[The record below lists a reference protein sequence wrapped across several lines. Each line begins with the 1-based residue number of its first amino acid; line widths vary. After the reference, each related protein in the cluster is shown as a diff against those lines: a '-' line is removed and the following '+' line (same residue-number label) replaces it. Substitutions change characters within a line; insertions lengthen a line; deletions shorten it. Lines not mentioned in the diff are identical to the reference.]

1 MRIAVKYAID
11 DVQVAIARVIKKAS
25 ALACFYPR
33 EAIAQL
39 AFIAEFPSHI
49 SKDVAMQVFTEA
61 SSIRFHPTAGDLK
74 PLMAFPNF
82 IALMM
87 QYREAHSNKSTP
99 NTATCLTML
108 GRDGRMKKL
117 EAKVWLDRQ
126 FESFGFKPQT

>member
-11 DVQVAIARVIKKAS
+11 DVQVAIARVIEMTS
-25 ALACFYPR
+25 ALGILYPR
-33 EAIAQL
+33 EAVAQL

-49 SKDVAMQVFTEA
+49 SKDVAIRVFTNA

-74 PLMAFPNF
+74 PLMAFPDF
-82 IALMM
+82 VALLM
-87 QYREAHSNKSTP
+87 QYREAHSDKSAS

-117 EAKVWLDRQ
+117 EATIWLDRQ
-126 FESFGFKPQT
+126 FESFGFKP